1 MPILLLAQRLRGIP
15 AGDEVIL
22 LATDPAVEPDLHAF
36 CQATGHSLESF
47 ASVDTI
53 FRARIR
59 KASPQEQ

>member
-1 MPILLLAQRLRGIP
+1 MPILLLARTLKEVPEG
-15 AGDEVIL
+15 AEVIL
-22 LATDPAVEPDLHAF
+22 LATDPAVEPDLRAF

-59 KASPQEQ
+59 KASPQEH